1 MTPDRSPVQ
10 PTRAWHSTL
19 LGAAVLLG
27 LALGPADT
35 QSQTTT
41 EPTSTTGNGV
51 FNAPGYPA
59 AGSSGSRN
67 RDRDRDATRDGGA
80 TPVLRGTTPRA
91 AGASERRPDDAI
103 DPSQAIR
110 DKLPPVPSEF
120 QRFVEDATG
129 RMLPVFGS
137 RFFEDAA
144 DSFAPVDSVP
154 VPSDYAVGVGDE
166 LVIRAWGSI
175 DVDYRATVDRNGLIN
190 LPRVGTFSV
199 AGVKASELEK
209 HLRAQIGRLYTNF
222 NLNVTLGQ
230 LRGVKVFVVG
240 PAHKPGVYT
249 LSSQSSLLSAVVAAG
264 GPGPNGSMRRIGL
277 KRDGA
282 LVSELDVYD
291 FLVLGDKSKDVQ
303 LLPGDVVVFQ
313 PAGARVALTGAID
326 TAAIFEL
333 KGREEPLREL
343 LRYAGGASVL
353 SNPQRAQLE
362 RIDPQRG
369 RAARYV
375 EELAL
380 DAAGLGKPMRDGDV
394 LTLLAISPQVA
405 NAVTLKGHV
414 AQPLRYAYKPGMRIR
429 DLIPDKEA
437 LVSPDFYRRKNQLVQ
452 IEPLPL
458 EPWRDPR
465 RLEPRADR
473 RTTDP
478 AYADETTRPRE
489 RNAGNGLDQAD
500 PALARTRPRA
510 AAGAAAREPLDPTA
524 PRQDARELRDPTP
537 LPTRESLKPA
547 PLFDDINWDYAV
559 IERQSTRDLST
570 QLIPFHL
577 GKAVLDGDAA
587 SNVELQA
594 GDVVT
599 IYSQKDI
606 RVSVSKQTRLVSVEG
621 EVGSPGV
628 YQLQGGE
635 TLKQLLQRAGGV
647 TPQAYVYGLEFSREE
662 TRRRQLENL
671 QQAIARLESQA
682 ATQAAR
688 QAANASVE
696 TTAQS
701 AQISAA
707 ATQAQLQRLRNLE
720 PNGRIALELPDDKV
734 GFDALPDVPLEAGD
748 RILVPPRPGFVT
760 VAGAVAN
767 NNAFLWRPG
776 RTVGEYLKLAG
787 VEESADPGNTFVLR
801 ADGTVIAAAD
811 RRGFFG
817 VGGGISSQPLRPGD
831 AVFVPTQLDFETWG
845 RALVRGLKDW
855 SQIFYQFGLGAAAI
869 NTFKD

>member
-1 MTPDRSPVQ
+1 MTPDRSPAG
-10 PTRAWHSTL
+10 PTATRHSTV
-19 LGAAVLLG
+19 LGATLVLG
-27 LALGPADT
+27 LALVAAT
-35 QSQTTT
+35 AHSQTSST
-41 EPTSTTGNGV
+41 EPPTSTTGNGV

-59 AGSSGSRN
+59 AGTGGG
-67 RDRDRDATRDGGA
+67 RDTRDLRRDGVTTPSLRGA
-80 TPVLRGTTPRA
+80 TPRSPSTPDGPADGRV
-91 AGASERRPDDAI
+91 
-103 DPSQAIR
+103 DPTR
-110 DKLPPVPSEF
+110 LPREKLPPVPGEF

-129 RMLPVFGS
+129 RMLPIFGS

-175 DVDYRATVDRNGLIN
+175 DVDYRATVDRNGLVN
-190 LPRVGTFSV
+190 LPRVGTFPV
-199 AGVKASELEK
+199 AGVRASELEK
-209 HLRAQIGRLYTNF
+209 HLRAQIGRIYTNF
-222 NLNVTLGQ
+222 NLSVTLGQ
-230 LRGVKVFVVG
+230 LRGLKVFVVG

-313 PAGARVALTGAID
+313 AAGPRVALTGAID

-333 KGREEPLREL
+333 KGREEPLREV

-369 RAARYV
+369 RTARYV

-380 DAAGLGKPMRDGDV
+380 DTAGLAKPMRDGDV

-452 IEPLPL
+452 VEPLPL

-465 RLEPRADR
+465 RLEPRIDR
-473 RTTDP
+473 RSTDP
-478 AYADETTRPRE
+478 AYADDTTRPRE
-489 RNAGNGLDQAD
+489 RNAVNGSEQAD
-500 PALARTRPRA
+500 PALSRNRPRA
-510 AAGAAAREPLDPTA
+510 AAGAPREPLDPTA
-524 PRQDARELRDPTP
+524 PRQDARELRDPPP
-537 LPTRESLKPA
+537 LPTREALNPT

-570 QLIPFHL
+570 QLIPFNL

-647 TPQAYVYGLEFSREE
+647 TPGAYVYGLEFSREE

-707 ATQAQLQRLRNLE
+707 ATQAQLQRLRNLQ

-748 RILVPPRPGFVT
+748 RIHVPARPGFVT

-767 NNAFLWRPG
+767 NNAFLWRSG

-787 VEESADPGNTFVLR
+787 VEESADASNTFVLR

-817 VGGGISSQPLRPGD
+817 VGGGINSQPLRPGD